1 RCASISFGFSARHGP
16 RPLRNG
22 RQDGLRRFGSQRED
36 FHCDRLA
43 GASAPTTVALRDLA
57 TWEQKLVYPRKLLL
71 AAREAG
77 RRTQTRRTRSAQI
90 KKKEQLGQSS
100 RKKSNEAQHAQ
111 ATPAAPAAPAPE
123 PSPTQAPEVK
133 DTWPEDLSTWMNLVA
148 FKERQ
153 QRVFLPVDDPPP
165 PSKRPAAE
173 DSRVSSSRESQRLNA
188 WAQRFLKGLAEKASM
203 DSSKTCQELSDILEA
218 ERVNMAEET
227 YVALVELCVEAQNL
241 PDASRLYSEM
251 EAKGFK
257 AQNDLT
263 DQVIGLYS
271 KTQAK

>member
-1 RCASISFGFSARHGP
+1 
-16 RPLRNG
+16 
-22 RQDGLRRFGSQRED
+22 
-36 FHCDRLA
+36 
-43 GASAPTTVALRDLA
+43 
-57 TWEQKLVYPRKLLL
+57 
-71 AAREAG
+71 
-77 RRTQTRRTRSAQI
+77 
-90 KKKEQLGQSS
+90 
-100 RKKSNEAQHAQ
+100 
-111 ATPAAPAAPAPE
+111 
-123 PSPTQAPEVK
+123 
-133 DTWPEDLSTWMNLVA
+133 M
-148 FKERQ
+148 
-153 QRVFLPVDDPPP
+153 PVDDPPP

-227 YVALVELCVEAQNL
+227 GTDARTVEPRGETYVALVELCVEAQNL

>member
-1 RCASISFGFSARHGP
+1 M
-16 RPLRNG
+16 N
-22 RQDGLRRFGSQRED
+22 
-36 FHCDRLA
+36 
-43 GASAPTTVALRDLA
+43 V
-57 TWEQKLVYPRKLLL
+57 K
-71 AAREAG
+71 
-77 RRTQTRRTRSAQI
+77 RTRSLRRTRCLPRRPLPPTAGRQ
-90 KKKEQLGQSS
+90 
-100 RKKSNEAQHAQ
+100 RVVHAKR
-111 ATPAAPAAPAPE
+111 
-123 PSPTQAPEVK
+123 S
-133 DTWPEDLSTWMNLVA
+133 DWLR
-148 FKERQ
+148 KERQ

>member
-1 RCASISFGFSARHGP
+1 MGFEDLGLSERTSTVIVWLVRALL
-16 RPLRNG
+16 PL
-22 RQDGLRRFGSQRED
+22 LLF
-36 FHCDRLA
+36 
-43 GASAPTTVALRDLA
+43 VIWYA
-57 TWEQKLVYPRKLLL
+57 TQPLEQKLVYPRKLLL
-71 AAREAG
+71 AARETSEK
-77 RRTQTRRTRSAQI
+77 RPVELLHLRTKRVESQDPKPKR
-90 KKKEQLGQSS
+90 KEQLGQSS